1 MFLKS
6 SVAFTARGHRDCS
19 PRLQPPT
26 EDFMRNTSKVISCL
40 LMVSS
45 LLIVSCKT
53 QESAKKSGGG
63 LFGRGSGAG
72 AGQESAPDPAAAA
85 FAQGQSASIG
95 QVKILNQ
102 KQMVET
108 LISVLEIPSASRTAV
123 MNDWDRL
130 KGQLSQNGT
139 GNELSA
145 SLLGASTQLV
155 GRACSLVPRA
165 GNGYPMTPV
174 GTPSNMAVQELANFY
189 SLRFLNRSLQQ
200 TESEEFLA
208 LISAAYSGNGSD
220 AVKFNLLG
228 DMICTVLGTS
238 AEAQIL

>member
-1 MFLKS
+1 MKDTRQILGC
-6 SVAFTARGHRDCS
+6 V
-19 PRLQPPT
+19 
-26 EDFMRNTSKVISCL
+26 FMISC
-40 LMVSS
+40 

-53 QESAKKSGGG
+53 QKKKGGG
-63 LFGRGSGAG
+63 GFLTRGTRPLAD
-72 AGQESAPDPAAAA
+72 ALDPRTPATPTPD
-85 FAQGQSASIG
+85 GQSATIG

-108 LISVLEIPSASRTAV
+108 LISVLEIPSASRSAV
-123 MNDWDRL
+123 MVDWERL

-155 GRACSLVPRA
+155 ARACSLVPRS
-165 GNGYPMTPV
+165 GNGYPMTPA
-174 GTPSNMAVQELANFY
+174 GTPPTVSVQELANFY
-189 SLRFLNRSLQQ
+189 SQRFLNRSLQQ

-208 LISAAYSGNGSD
+208 LVSAAYSGNGSD

>member
-1 MFLKS
+1 MKDTRQILGC
-6 SVAFTARGHRDCS
+6 V
-19 PRLQPPT
+19 
-26 EDFMRNTSKVISCL
+26 FMISC
-40 LMVSS
+40 

-53 QESAKKSGGG
+53 QKKKGGG
-63 LFGRGSGAG
+63 GFLTRRPPPPAE
-72 AGQESAPDPAAAA
+72 ALDPTTPATPD
-85 FAQGQSASIG
+85 GQSATIG

-108 LISVLEIPSASRTAV
+108 LIAVLEIPSASRNTV
-123 MNDWDRL
+123 MVDWERL

-155 GRACSLVPRA
+155 ARACSLVPRT
-165 GNGYPMTPV
+165 GNGYPMTPA
-174 GTPSNMAVQELANFY
+174 GTPPTVSVQELANFY
-189 SLRFLNRSLQQ
+189 SQRFLNRSLQQ

-208 LISAAYSGNGSD
+208 LVSAAYSGNGSD